1 MENTD
6 SSKLEKK
13 LKVLEEEKSE
23 LKNDFYIK
31 INSYMEEISMLR
43 DKLSKYEDLPEM
55 DQDRKNQPSFMAEES
70 KVQEAS

>member
-55 DQDRKNQPSFMAEES
+55 DLDRKNQPSFMAEES